1 MKKIANLKVPSD
13 PRWYQIFVLSS
24 LLVYGLWFLNFPLNW
39 QTMVTI
45 VLTAQLTQLC
55 CTRLWKL
62 PKFDPRSAFISSLS
76 LCLLLRT
83 EVIVLAALAAV
94 ITIASKFFIQIRYKH
109 IFNPTNFSL
118 TMMLLISDQVW
129 VSSGQWG
136 STGLLAF
143 FIACCGGL
151 VLYRTTR
158 SDITIAFVFAYAG
171 ILFGRAWWLSDPVT
185 IPLHYL
191 QSGAFLLFAFF
202 MISDPKTIPDSRS
215 GRILFACWVAVLA
228 AYIQFAL
235 YQPNALLWALV
246 CSSPF
251 VPVIDKLLGGERYRW
266 PIMRRF
272 V

>member
-1 MKKIANLKVPSD
+1 MKRPTGIKLPSD
-13 PRWYQIFVLSS
+13 PRWYQITVLSG
-24 LLVYGLWFLNFPLNW
+24 LLIYGLGFLDFPIRWYHIL
-39 QTMVTI
+39 TI
-45 VLTAQLTQLC
+45 VLVAQLTQYC
-55 CTRLWKL
+55 CTRVWKL
-62 PKFDPRSAFISSLS
+62 PKFDPRSALISSLS

-83 EVIVLAALAAV
+83 EVIALAALAAV
-94 ITIASKFFIQIRYKH
+94 ITIASKFLIQIRYKH

-118 TMMLLISDQVW
+118 TAMLLISDQVW

-158 SDITIAFVFAYAG
+158 SDITIAFIFAYAG
-171 ILFGRAWWLSDPVT
+171 ILLGRAWWLGDPVT

-191 QSGAFLLFAFF
+191 QSGAFMLFAFF
-202 MISDPKTIPDSRS
+202 MISDPKTIPDSRR
-215 GRILFACWVAVLA
+215 GRILFACWVALLA